1 VISSVVRSL
10 RDEPRAAAPPT
21 RVWRDW
27 ALVALLLLTAAVEG
41 IFRTDVPW
49 RPVALVLAVALV
61 FPLLWRRTHPL
72 AVVAVVF
79 GTVIALN
86 LVTLINGPDTSVGL
100 YTRQSRASPDQE
112 CPDILPPASPTAAHW
127 WSVRPRR
134 GSRMLQRKCTLAM
147 VESKGHTFHHGK

>member
-1 VISSVVRSL
+1 MISSVVRSL

-27 ALVALLLLTAAVEG
+27 ALVAFLLLTAALEG

-72 AVVAVVF
+72 AVVAVVL
-79 GTVIALN
+79 GAVIVLN
-86 LVTLINGPDTSVGL
+86 LATLIDGPATPVGL
-100 YTRQSRASPDQE
+100 YTM
-112 CPDILPPASPTAAHW
+112 IYVLLLP
-127 WSVRPRR
+127 
-134 GSRMLQRKCTLAM
+134 
-147 VESKGHTFHHGK
+147 